1 MGPKTRP
8 NPQPPIQNVAFLSKT
23 ASAAVTNN
31 NTGGGYLSPSKL
43 TDGGSV
49 RFALL
54 SEEPLEFYE
63 CWGTAPDGSQKP
75 FRFDYEPTPEDIT
88 TELGNYTPREGRGGP
103 NTADVKFAIAV
114 PVFNYEA
121 GTVQVMSLTQ
131 KSILRELDAVSQEED
146 YSDLMAWDFT
156 LSKKGTGLTT
166 EYKLRPAPRK
176 KGSQD
181 TIDTAWEESKSNG
194 FSLERLLT
202 GGNPFKAA

>member
-1 MGPKTRP
+1 MGHPGPSKTPYHRF
-8 NPQPPIQNVAFLSKT
+8 NVPFLSKS
-23 ASAAVTNN
+23 ASAAVANN
-31 NTGGGYLSPSKL
+31 STGGGYLNPSKL

-54 SEEPLEFYE
+54 SDEPLEFYE

-75 FRFDYEPTPEDIT
+75 FRFDYEPTPEDIS
-88 TELGNYTPREGRGGP
+88 TELGDYTPREGRGGP
-103 NTADVKFAIAV
+103 GTADVKFAIAV

-121 GTVQVMSLTQ
+121 GTVQVLSLTQ
-131 KSILRELDAVSQEED
+131 KSILRELDAISQEED
-146 YSDLMAWDFT
+146 YSDLMTWDFT

-181 TIDTAWEESKSNG
+181 HIDSAWDEAKTNG
-194 FSLERLLT
+194 FDISRLIT

>member
-1 MGPKTRP
+1 M
-8 NPQPPIQNVAFLSKT
+8 AFLSES
-23 ASAAVTNN
+23 AFAAVTNN
-31 NTGGGYLSPSKL
+31 STGGGYLSPSKL
-43 TDGGSV
+43 SDGGSV

-75 FRFDYEPTPEDIT
+75 FRFDYEPTPEDISI
-88 TELGNYTPREGRGGP
+88 ELGDYTPREGRGGP
-103 NTADVKFAIAV
+103 GTADVKFAIAV
-114 PVFNYEA
+114 PVFNYDS
-121 GTVQVMSLTQ
+121 GSVQVMSLTQ
-131 KSILRELDAVSQEED
+131 KSILRELDAISQEED

-181 TIDTAWEESKSNG
+181 HIDSAWDEAKTNG
-194 FSLERLLT
+194 FDISRLIT

>member
-1 MGPKTRP
+1 MGHSSPSTTP
-8 NPQPPIQNVAFLSKT
+8 YHPFNVAFLSKS

-31 NTGGGYLSPSKL
+31 STGGGYLSPSKL
-43 TDGGSV
+43 SDGGSV

-75 FRFDYEPTPEDIT
+75 FRFDYEPTPEDIS
-88 TELGNYTPREGRGGP
+88 TELGDYTPREGRGGP
-103 NTADVKFAIAV
+103 GTADVKFAIAV
-114 PVFNYEA
+114 PVFNYDS
-121 GTVQVMSLTQ
+121 GSVQVMSLTQ
-131 KSILRELDAVSQEED
+131 KSILRELDAISQEED

-181 TIDTAWEESKSNG
+181 HIDSAWDEAKTNG
-194 FSLERLLT
+194 FDISRLIT

>member
-1 MGPKTRP
+1 MGHSSPSKTP
-8 NPQPPIQNVAFLSKT
+8 YHPFNVAFLSKS

-31 NTGGGYLSPSKL
+31 STGGGYLSPSKL
-43 TDGGSV
+43 SDGGSV

-63 CWGTAPDGSQKP
+63 CWGTAPDGTQRP
-75 FRFDYEPTPEDIT
+75 FRFDYEPTPEDIS
-88 TELGNYTPREGRGGP
+88 TELGDFTPREGRGGP
-103 NTADVKFAIAV
+103 GTADVKFAIAV
-114 PVFNYEA
+114 PVFNYDA

-131 KSILRELDAVSQEED
+131 KSILRELDAISQEED
-146 YSDLMAWDFT
+146 YADLMAWDFT

-181 TIDTAWEESKSNG
+181 HIDSAWDEAKTNG
-194 FSLERLLT
+194 FAIERLIS

>member
-1 MGPKTRP
+1 
-8 NPQPPIQNVAFLSKT
+8 VAFLSKT
-23 ASAAVTNN
+23 ASAAVTSNSS
-31 NTGGGYLSPSKL
+31 GGDYLSPSKL

-54 SEEPLEFYE
+54 SDEPLEFYE

-88 TELGNYTPREGRGGP
+88 IELGNYTPREGRGG
-103 NTADVKFAIAV
+103 TGTTDVKFAIAV

-131 KSILRELDAVSQEED
+131 KSILRELDAISQEED

-156 LSKKGTGLTT
+156 LSKKGTLLNT

-181 TIDTAWEESKSNG
+181 TIDTAWEKSKSNG

>member
-1 MGPKTRP
+1 M
-8 NPQPPIQNVAFLSKT
+8 AFLSKT
-23 ASAAVTNN
+23 ASAAVTSNSS
-31 NTGGGYLSPSKL
+31 GGGYLSPSKIN
-43 TDGGSV
+43 DGGSV

-54 SEEPLEFYE
+54 SDEPFEHYE
-63 CWGTAPDGSQKP
+63 VWGTSPDGSQKP
-75 FRFDYEPTPEDIT
+75 FRFDYEPTPEDIS

-103 NTADVKFAIAV
+103 GTADVKFAIAV

-121 GTVQVMSLTQ
+121 GTVQVMSITQ
-131 KSILRELDAVSQEED
+131 KSILRELDAISQEED

>member
-1 MGPKTRP
+1 M
-8 NPQPPIQNVAFLSKT
+8 AFLSKS

-31 NTGGGYLSPSKL
+31 STGGGYLSPSKL
-43 TDGGSV
+43 SDGGSV

-63 CWGTAPDGSQKP
+63 CWGTAPDGGQKP
-75 FRFDYEPTPEDIT
+75 FRFDYEPTPEDIS
-88 TELGNYTPREGRGGP
+88 TELGDYTPREGRGGP
-103 NTADVKFAIAV
+103 GTADVKFAIAV
-114 PVFNYEA
+114 PVFNYDS
-121 GTVQVMSLTQ
+121 GSVQVMSLTQ
-131 KSILRELDAVSQEED
+131 KSILRELDAISQEED

-181 TIDTAWEESKSNG
+181 HIDSAWDEAKTNG
-194 FSLERLLT
+194 FDISRLIT
-202 GGNPFKAA
+202 GGNPFKAS